1 MLKSLFQQP
10 ASRKGKQVDRNLAL
24 EVARATEAAALA
36 VGRYIGKGDERA
48 ADRAAC
54 EAMRKALNSIA
65 IDGKIVIGEG
75 EDSETDFLYSGE
87 IVGTGAGPEVEVA
100 LDALEGPL
108 ICATGG
114 PNALSCIALSER
126 GKLLRCPDTYMEKI
140 ACGPVGHGVIDL
152 DRSPTDNLKALAEAK
167 KVYVEDLRV
176 AILDRP
182 RHDKLIAEVRKAGA
196 GIKLLSAG
204 DLSAAIAT
212 TREESEVDLLLGVG
226 GAHQGVLAAAAIRS
240 AGGDMQCRFKPRNPQ
255 EAEQCLAAGVLDLNR
270 RYMLEEIA
278 GDNVMFAA
286 TGVTTGDYL
295 RGVRFF
301 SGGARTNS
309 VVMRSKSRTVRFIE
323 AVHHFDYKPEY

>member
-1 MLKSLFQQP
+1 M
-10 ASRKGKQVDRNLAL
+10 DRNLAL

-48 ADRAAC
+48 ADRAAG

-75 EDSETDFLYSGE
+75 EEGETEFLYSGE
-87 IVGTGAGPEVEVA
+87 IVGTGAGPEVDVA

-108 ICATGG
+108 ISATGG
-114 PNALSCIALSER
+114 PNALSCVALSER

-140 ACGPVGHGVIDL
+140 ACGPVGNGVIDL
-152 DRSPTDNLKALAEAK
+152 ERSPTDNLKALAEAK

-212 TREESEVDLLLGVG
+212 TREESEIDLLLGIG

-240 AGGDMQCRFKPRNPQ
+240 AGGNMQCRFKPRNPQ
-255 EAEQCLAAGVLDLNR
+255 EAEQCLAAGIFDLNR
-270 RYMLEEIA
+270 RYTLDEIA

-309 VVMRSKSRTVRFIE
+309 VVMRSKSRTVRFID

>member
-1 MLKSLFQQP
+1 ME
-10 ASRKGKQVDRNLAL
+10 RNLAL

-36 VGRYIGKGDERA
+36 AARFIGKGDERT
-48 ADRAAC
+48 ADRAAQD
-54 EAMRKALNSIA
+54 AMRATLNSIA
-65 IDGKIVIGEG
+65 MDGKIVIGEG
-75 EDSETDFLYSGE
+75 KQDEAEFLYEGE
-87 IVGTGAGPEVEVA
+87 IVGTGAGPEVDVA
-100 LDALEGPL
+100 LDALEGSL

-114 PNALSCIALSER
+114 PNALSCVALSER
-126 GKLLRCPDTYMEKI
+126 GKILRCPDTYMDKI
-140 ACGPVGHGVIDL
+140 AVGLVGRDVVDL
-152 DRSPTDNLKALAEAK
+152 DRSPTENLKALADAK

-182 RHDKLIAEVRKAGA
+182 RHEKLIAEVRRAGA

-212 TREESEVDLLLGVG
+212 TRPESEIDMLIGVG

-240 AGGDMQCRFKPRNPQ
+240 VGGQMQCRFVPRNPQ
-255 EAEQCLAAGVLDLNR
+255 EAEACLAMGIMDLKR
-270 RYMLEEIA
+270 RYTLEELA

-301 SGGARTNS
+301 SGGAMTNS
-309 VVMRSKSRTVRFIE
+309 VVMRSKTRTARFIE
-323 AVHHFDYKPEY
+323 AIHHFDFKPEY